1 MCLLTALLQIPAGFR
16 GGALR
21 GGRGGRDKG
30 GEKEKRGEDR
40 A

>member
-16 GGALR
+16 GALR